1 MKNEYKSGTEKLK
14 SQGTCAAILI
24 IVIKIIVTAICV
36 NLRTRIT
43 WINFIHKHI
52 SMLGFTFVA
61 TTICKGS

>member
-43 WINFIHKHI
+43 WINFIHK
-52 SMLGFTFVA
+52 TY
-61 TTICKGS
+61 